1 MRGGAQGNVNHFL
14 RNDHRSVIKT
24 KIPPSS
30 TLSNSQPIKVKATS
44 NSRTAEINP
53 ARLLYNLI
61 FILYTSTAN
70 MGCGHST
77 TAQLQKQPVFKSDEA
92 ARHVYR
98 IPALL
103 YKEESK
109 TLFAFAEQRKTS
121 KDESAEKLVMRTG
134 KVKEGS
140 SEKTMVEWSKLKQLE
155 KALIDG
161 YRPMNPCPVYD
172 KVNNKRFLFFICVKD
187 GITEHDQI
195 ENYDNRTHLCYI
207 TSEDLGET
215 WSDVIDLTNEL
226 SEIQNWATFAVGPG
240 HGIQTESG
248 RLIIPVYAYTGIK
261 PNSKPYAL
269 SLYSD
274 SHGENWKFG
283 ELFNT
288 VSVECE
294 MAELSEDHIY
304 CNARN
309 VGGYQV
315 EAVSDD
321 NEVKFNNLQPGNKLV
336 ETGSGCQGSVIS
348 FPAQQESANTK
359 SEPSHNLEKWLLF
372 THPTS
377 LTDRVELGVYL
388 NKSPRDPKAWS
399 EPYII
404 NKGPSGYSD
413 LAYIGAGWFACLFEC
428 GQQEIH
434 EQIASVVFS
443 YKDIT
448 KK

>member
-1 MRGGAQGNVNHFL
+1 
-14 RNDHRSVIKT
+14 
-24 KIPPSS
+24 
-30 TLSNSQPIKVKATS
+30 
-44 NSRTAEINP
+44 
-53 ARLLYNLI
+53 
-61 FILYTSTAN
+61 
-70 MGCGHST
+70 MGCGCST
-77 TAQLQKQPVFKSDEA
+77 TAQLQKQPVFESKEA
-92 ARHVYR
+92 AQCVYR

-103 YKEESK
+103 YEEKSK
-109 TLFAFAEQRKTS
+109 TLLAFAEQRKTS
-121 KDESAEKLVMRTG
+121 DDASGEKLVMRTG
-134 KVKEGS
+134 KIKQKCCQRTTEWLELKE
-140 SEKTMVEWSKLKQLE
+140 VE

-161 YRPMNPCPVYD
+161 HRPMNPCPVYD
-172 KVNNKRFLFFICVKD
+172 KVNKKLFLFFICVED
-187 GITEHDQI
+187 GITELHQI
-195 ENYDNRTHLCYI
+195 KKCDNRTRLCFI

-215 WSDVIDLTNEL
+215 WSDVTNLTDEL
-226 SEIQNWATFAVGPG
+226 SEIKNWATFAVGPG

-248 RLIIPVYAYTGIK
+248 RLIIPVYAYTAIK
-261 PNSKPYAL
+261 PSKPYAI

-283 ELFNT
+283 DFIRKFNEESV

-294 MAELSEDHIY
+294 MAELSKDHIY

-309 VGGYQV
+309 VGGHRV

-321 NEVKFNNLQPGNKLV
+321 NGHSFTIPQPENKLM
-336 ETGSGCQGSVIS
+336 ETGSGCHGSVIS
-348 FPAQQESANTK
+348 FPAQQESENTE
-359 SEPSHNLEKWLLF
+359 SDPSQNLEKWLLF

-377 LTDRVELGVYL
+377 PKHRVKLGVYL

-399 EPYII
+399 EPCII
-404 NKGPSGYSD
+404 NEGPSGYSD
-413 LAYIGAGWFACLFEC
+413 LAYIDDGWFACLFEC

>member
-1 MRGGAQGNVNHFL
+1 M
-14 RNDHRSVIKT
+14 T
-24 KIPPSS
+24 KP
-30 TLSNSQPIKVKATS
+30 KK
-44 NSRTAEINP
+44 
-53 ARLLYNLI
+53 
-61 FILYTSTAN
+61 
-70 MGCGHST
+70 
-77 TAQLQKQPVFKSDEA
+77 
-92 ARHVYR
+92 
-98 IPALL
+98 
-103 YKEESK
+103 
-109 TLFAFAEQRKTS
+109 
-121 KDESAEKLVMRTG
+121 KL
-134 KVKEGS
+134 
-140 SEKTMVEWSKLKQLE
+140 
-155 KALIDG
+155 
-161 YRPMNPCPVYD
+161 
-172 KVNNKRFLFFICVKD
+172 FLFFICVKD
-187 GITEHDQI
+187 GITEHDQRK
-195 ENYDNRTHLCYI
+195 NYDNRTHLCYI
-207 TSEDLGET
+207 TREKCRKT
-215 WSDVIDLTNEL
+215 WSNVIDLTDKL
-226 SEIQNWATFAVGPG
+226 SEIKNWATFAVGPG

-261 PNSKPYAL
+261 PNSKPYAI

-283 ELFNT
+283 DFIRKFNKESV

-309 VGGYQV
+309 VGGYRV

-321 NEVKFNNLQPGNKLV
+321 NGHSFTIPQPGNKLV
-336 ETGSGCQGSVIS
+336 ETDKGCQGSVIS
-348 FPAQQESANTK
+348 FPAQQESANTE
-359 SEPSHNLEKWLLF
+359 SDPSHNLEKWLLF

-388 NKSPRDPKAWS
+388 NKSPRDPEAWS

-404 NKGPSGYSD
+404 NKGHSGYSD

-428 GQQEIH
+428 GQQKIH